1 MTEPNWTY
9 KGRMVTELKDI
20 PEGSFGFIY
29 QITHTPTNKRYI
41 GKKVL
46 YFTRKVKLTKAEIAE
61 QTGPGRKPTTKL
73 VTKESD
79 WKTYYG
85 SNKEFVSLT
94 KIHPKEEFVKEI
106 LEFAPNKKML
116 TYYECKYLFKYDAIE
131 NNPLYYNDNIL
142 GKFYRKDF
150 L

>member
-1 MTEPNWTY
+1 MTEPTWTY
-9 KGRMVTELKDI
+9 KGRMITEISDM
-20 PEGSFGFIY
+20 PEGTYGFIY
-29 QITHTPTNKRYI
+29 QITHTPTNKKYI
-41 GKKVL
+41 GKKVM
-46 YFTRKVKLTKAEIAE
+46 YFTRKVKLTKKEIAE

-79 WKTYYG
+79 WASYYG
-85 SNKEFVSLT
+85 SNKESLT
-94 KIHPKEEFVKEI
+94 LTRAQPKEEFQKEI
-106 LEFAPNKKML
+106 LEFVSSKKML
-116 TYYECKYLFKYDAIE
+116 TYFECKYLFKYDAIE

>member
-1 MTEPNWTY
+1 MTEPTWTY
-9 KGRMVTELKDI
+9 KGRMITEISDM
-20 PEGSFGFIY
+20 PEGTYGFIY
-29 QITHTPTNKRYI
+29 QITHTPTNKKYI
-41 GKKVL
+41 GKKVM
-46 YFTRKVKLTKAEIAE
+46 YFTRKVKLTKKEIAE

-79 WKTYYG
+79 WASYYG
-85 SNKEFVSLT
+85 SNKEFLT
-94 KIHPKEEFVKEI
+94 LTRAHPKEEFQKEI
-106 LEFAPNKKML
+106 LEFVSSKKML